1 MWPTNSLPIASV
13 SKRCARLNSWYRH
26 TLEGTRVARILV
38 VDDDPSVLRFLERG
52 LRLEGYEVSCCNSGE
67 EAFLEARTN
76 PPDLVILDWM
86 LPGLQ
91 GDEVMLRLHEMLP
104 ELPVLVLSARDT
116 TIDQERMIK
125 TGADAVLVKPVD
137 FRVLLGHV
145 LRFTQSESS

>member
-1 MWPTNSLPIASV
+1 
-13 SKRCARLNSWYRH
+13 
-26 TLEGTRVARILV
+26 VARILV
-38 VDDDPSVLRFLERG
+38 VDDDPSVIRFLERG
-52 LRLEGYEVSCCNSGE
+52 LTLEGYEVSCCSSGE

-91 GDEVMLRLHEMLP
+91 GDEVMLRLHEMYP

-145 LRFTQSESS
+145 LRFTQT